1 MKPRH
6 LFSDHRAKKIVA
18 LLLCIVFILS
28 TATLTIYAAEHPD
41 IHSPRAILMDEVT
54 GEIIYEKNA
63 YYPTYP
69 ASTTK
74 VLTAI
79 VVLENTALDEMVH
92 IDYEPGVAGAS
103 MFILP
108 GESFTVET
116 LLKALLIRS
125 GNDVAEVLARHVS
138 GSVEAFVDE
147 MNEKAIEIGAEN
159 THFTNPHGLPDE
171 DHITTAYDLAIISR
185 YAMQNPVFREIV
197 SSPSLII
204 PETLETPE
212 QRIYNNS
219 NRFLWGKG
227 PSHRILYRDALVDIY
242 SPRVDGIKTGFTN
255 AAQHCLIS
263 SASDDGRRV
272 IAVILNA
279 DRENLYSD
287 SRTLLDYGLDSYQ
300 LVTLTDEKMLA
311 ASVTIQHGTRETLSL
326 FTEKAIHTIIPSHVS
341 TGNITQVIEAA
352 DSYVAP
358 IESHQ
363 VLGKAVYYHENQILG
378 ETNLIAMESVEY
390 LPLYRRIPVFVVL
403 IGAVLIS
410 FVLWHIHL
418 FRLRKRKRKMYSRK
432 RMERYQ

>member
-1 MKPRH
+1 MKPRQ
-6 LFSDHRAKKIVA
+6 LFIDQWGKKIVS
-18 LLLCIVFILS
+18 LILCIVFILS
-28 TATLTIYAAEHPD
+28 LAPLPLFATEHPD
-41 IHSPRAILMDEVT
+41 IHAPRAILMDEVT

-63 YYPTYP
+63 YDPTYP

-79 VVLENTALDEMVH
+79 VVLENANLEEMVH
-92 IDYEPGVAGAS
+92 IDYEPNVTGAS

-138 GSVEAFVDE
+138 GSVDAFVDQ
-147 MNEKAIEIGAEN
+147 MNEKAVEIGAQD

-171 DHITTAYDLAIISR
+171 GHLTTAYDLAVISR

-219 NRFLWGKG
+219 NRFLWGRG
-227 PSHRILYRDALVDIY
+227 PSHQILYQDQLVDIHH
-242 SPRVDGIKTGFTN
+242 PRVDGIKTGFTN
-255 AAQHCLIS
+255 AAQYCLVS
-263 SASDDGRRV
+263 SATDENRRV

-279 DRENLYSD
+279 DREHLYSD
-287 SRTLLDYGLDSYQ
+287 SRLLLDYGIDSYQ

-311 ASVTIQHGTRETLSL
+311 ASVPIKHGTRETLSL

-341 TGNITQVIEAA
+341 ANDITQVIETA
-352 DSYVAP
+352 DSYEAP
-358 IESHQ
+358 IESNQ
-363 VLGKAVYYHENQILG
+363 ALGKAIYYYENQILG
-378 ETNLIAMESVEY
+378 ETNLIAMETVEH
-390 LPLYRRIPVFVVL
+390 LPIYRRIPVFALVIAAGL
-403 IGAVLIS
+403 IG
-410 FVLWHIHL
+410 FVLWRVHL
-418 FRLRKRKRKMYSRK
+418 FRYRKRKRKMYLR
-432 RMERYQ
+432 RQMERYE